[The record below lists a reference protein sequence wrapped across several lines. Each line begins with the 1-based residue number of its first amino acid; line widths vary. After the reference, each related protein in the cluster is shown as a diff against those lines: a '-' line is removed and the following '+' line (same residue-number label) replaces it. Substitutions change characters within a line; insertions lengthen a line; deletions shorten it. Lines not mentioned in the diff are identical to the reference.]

1 MVADQWARWQL
12 SARGAICCILLGCCV
27 GAFAD
32 NVKDKDDDA
41 DATPPSAAPALNA
54 EQQTAGGIVV
64 AHPLNV
70 QAPQHLDALGL
81 VLDPVSLVTDAGEMT
96 AAAAAEQAATAE
108 LSRLRGLYGGGG
120 ASLKTLEAA
129 QAEQAKAHAES
140 ESATLRYGLHW
151 GPVAALPAP
160 ERQTLLEA
168 AMSGHALLVR
178 ADVPGRH
185 ILGTLPLGALLSV
198 DGIEVPGRVLGPL
211 RQSSEV
217 QSAALLILV
226 RNAPAGLGPGARVP
240 ITLSAAP
247 RVGSLLPHGAVFY
260 DENGAFVYKRVNA
273 QSGDHKTRYSP
284 VKVTLLLAYRDGWLV
299 DGVDNDDEIVVQG
312 AGTLWSLQGL
322 GAIAVDDDQD

>member
-1 MVADQWARWQL
+1 MVAVLGLRWQR
-12 SARGAICCILLGCCV
+12 SARAAACCVLLGCWVC
-27 GAFAD
+27 AFAD
-32 NVKDKDDDA
+32 NDDDA
-41 DATPPSAAPALNA
+41 DATPPAAAPALNA
-54 EQQTAGGIVV
+54 QQQNAGGIVV
-64 AHPLNV
+64 AHPQKL

-81 VLDPVSLVTDAGEMT
+81 VLDPVVLITDAGAMT
-96 AAAAAEQAATAE
+96 AAAAAEQAAAAE
-108 LSRLRGLYGGGG
+108 LARLHGLYAGGG

-129 QAEQAKAHAES
+129 QAEQAKAQAES

-151 GPVAALPAP
+151 GPLAALPAP
-160 ERQTLLEA
+160 ERQKLLEA
-168 AMSGHALLVR
+168 ATTGHALLVR

-198 DGIEVPGRVLGPL
+198 DGIEVPGRVLGTL

-226 RNAPAGLGPGARVP
+226 RNAPAGFGPGARVP

-260 DENGAFVYKRVNA
+260 DENGAFVYKRVTA
-273 QSGDHKTRYSP
+273 QTGERKTRYVP
-284 VKVTLLLAYRDGWLV
+284 VKVTLLLAYGDGWLV
-299 DGVDNDDEIVVQG
+299 GGVDNDDDIVVQG

-322 GAIAVDDDQD
+322 GGLAVDDDQG